1 MSSVSLPVT
10 RPAGRA
16 LVVGHPAS
24 RGQPLEMLR
33 QMGFT
38 CAEADDPYAAMG
50 ELCRGPAE
58 YKAVVLSL
66 AGIYT
71 EELELIA
78 AIKQRHPAVE
88 VWLTDADGRQAA
100 LAEAVRLGAD
110 GVADEDGFH
119 RVAVTPAAEGRTR
132 GATAAAVLAAELS
145 HLAGASPTAGAGVR
159 EGDECGG
166 TGAIDHAAQH
176 DGASPLSPAE
186 RSQAADGD
194 RASIDRGT
202 DPEES
207 AGGDP
212 VLTADELR
220 ALLHEPATP
229 ARASHSDR

>member
-16 LVVGHPAS
+16 LVVGHQAS

-50 ELCRGPAE
+50 ELCRGPAD

-66 AGIYT
+66 AGVYT

-88 VWLTDADGRQAA
+88 VWLADADGRQAA

-110 GVADEDGFH
+110 GVADDDGFH
-119 RVAVTPAAEGRTR
+119 RVAVMQRSEGRTR

-145 HLAGASPTAGAGVR
+145 QVTGAAATDGDGASAAG
-159 EGDECGG
+159 ECGG
-166 TGAIDHAAQH
+166 TGRVANGARQE
-176 DGASPLSPAE
+176 GASPLPRARERQPAVSE
-186 RSQAADGD
+186 RG
-194 RASIDRGT
+194 SIDREA
-202 DPEES
+202 DKDE
-207 AGGDP
+207 GGDP

-220 ALLHEPATP
+220 ALLHEPA
-229 ARASHSDR
+229 ASSHASRSDP